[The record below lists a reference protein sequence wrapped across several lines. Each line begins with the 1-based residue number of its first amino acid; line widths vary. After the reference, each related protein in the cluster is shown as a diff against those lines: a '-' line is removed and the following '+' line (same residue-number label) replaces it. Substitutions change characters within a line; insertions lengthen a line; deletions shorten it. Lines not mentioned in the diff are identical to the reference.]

1 MRLYGIIGYPLGHSF
16 SKDYFLKK
24 FEKENIQDAGFETFE
39 MKGLSDFRQL
49 IMEKEYLS
57 GISVTIPF
65 KESILTHL
73 DEVNPV
79 AQKIGAVNSIKI
91 YRDKGFVKTKGY
103 NTDFYGFEK
112 SIQPLLKQYHTK
124 ALILGS
130 GGSSKAISYVFDQ
143 LGIEYLFVSR
153 NPFDCK
159 QVRYEILNEEM
170 MMDFSII
177 VNCTPVGMYPNINEY
192 PPIPYEHL
200 TASHLLFDLTY
211 NPDVTIFM
219 KKGKVQRA
227 TVKNGLEMLQLQAE
241 KSWELWNE

>member
-112 SIQPLLKQYHTK
+112 SIQPLLKPKY
-124 ALILGS
+124 
-130 GGSSKAISYVFDQ
+130 
-143 LGIEYLFVSR
+143 
-153 NPFDCK
+153 
-159 QVRYEILNEEM
+159 
-170 MMDFSII
+170 
-177 VNCTPVGMYPNINEY
+177 
-192 PPIPYEHL
+192 
-200 TASHLLFDLTY
+200 
-211 NPDVTIFM
+211 
-219 KKGKVQRA
+219 
-227 TVKNGLEMLQLQAE
+227 
-241 KSWELWNE
+241 